1 MLAKD
6 PAYPLAWL
14 GLGKALDAEKKVDEA
29 ERAYRKAAEL
39 APALTDAHLSLA
51 DNLAKQEK
59 LEAAATACEEAIKLS
74 PDTPASYLKLAGIL
88 ARQRRYDDS
97 LRNFETARRLAP
109 YTHPPKVLVAVSYFQ
124 NGDVENSKK
133 LLHEA
138 HADAPEHPVPEL
150 FLGQAAVRE
159 KRFDD
164 ARRYLTAAASRQLP
178 LNWPESHK
186 KRFLVLL
193 NTERFKLAQQ
203 LNDEALA
210 RTAVD
215 EWIKYD
221 PENKQLQRIY
231 NSLHPT
237 GIR

>member
-1 MLAKD
+1 M
-6 PAYPLAWL
+6 
-14 GLGKALDAEKKVDEA
+14 
-29 ERAYRKAAEL
+29 
-39 APALTDAHLSLA
+39 
-51 DNLAKQEK
+51 
-59 LEAAATACEEAIKLS
+59 
-74 PDTPASYLKLAGIL
+74 
-88 ARQRRYDDS
+88 
-97 LRNFETARRLAP
+97 
-109 YTHPPKVLVAVSYFQ
+109 
-124 NGDVENSKK
+124 
-133 LLHEA
+133 
-138 HADAPEHPVPEL
+138 PEL

-159 KRFDD
+159 KRLDD
-164 ARRYLTAAASRQLP
+164 ARRYLTAAASRPIP

-193 NTERFKLAQQ
+193 HTERFKLAQQ

-221 PENKQLQRIY
+221 PENQQLQEIY